1 MNKID
6 LNKIEE
12 KEIVPGY
19 FVRFVHSENMT
30 IAYWNVKSGASLPS
44 HSHPHEQ
51 ICTVL
56 EGEFELTVD
65 NTPHLL
71 KQNNAFVIPSGTPHS
86 GKAVT
91 NCKLTDTFY
100 PVREDYKKN

>member
-6 LNKIEE
+6 LNIIDE

-30 IAYWNVKSGASLPS
+30 IAYWNIKAGSSLPS

-51 ICTVL
+51 ICSVIA
-56 EGEFELTVD
+56 GEFELTVD
-65 NTPHLL
+65 GTPHLL
-71 KQNNAFVIPSGTPHS
+71 KADNVFIIPSGIPHS
-86 GKAVT
+86 GNAISD
-91 NCKLTDTFY
+91 CKIIDTFY
-100 PVREDYKKN
+100 PVREDYR

>member
-1 MNKID
+1 MILNKIE
-6 LNKIEE
+6 LNNIEE

-19 FVRFVHSENMT
+19 FVRFVHSKNMT
-30 IAYWNVKSGASLPS
+30 IAYWNVKAEASLPT

-51 ICTVL
+51 ISTVI

-71 KQNNAFVIPSGTPHS
+71 KQNDVFVIPSGIPHS
-86 GKAVT
+86 GKAIS
-91 NCKLTDTFY
+91 NCRLIDTFY
-100 PVREDYKKN
+100 PVREDYK

>member
-1 MNKID
+1 MNEID

-12 KEIVPGY
+12 KEIVPGC
-19 FVRFVHSENMT
+19 FVRFVHSENIT
-30 IAYWNVKSGASLPS
+30 IAYWNVKAGASLPA

-51 ICTVL
+51 ICTVF

-65 NTPHLL
+65 NMPHLL
-71 KQNNAFVIPSGTPHS
+71 KQNNVFVIPSGISHS
-86 GKAVT
+86 GKAIT

-100 PVREDYKKN
+100 PVREDYK